1 MDQRFKEIIAAA
13 DLIIGSWERIRPPTC
28 QDAVEL
34 NWKLR
39 KLHIARELIADI
51 ASDQIRSHPN
61 LNGRL
66 EMAGHASSRTLYRRR
81 VE

>member
-13 DLIIGSWERIRPPTC
+13 DLIIGDWERVRPPTC
-28 QDAVEL
+28 LDAVEL

-39 KLHIARELIADI
+39 KLHIARELLADI
-51 ASDQIRSHPN
+51 ASEQIRSHPN
-61 LNGRL
+61 TSQRSEL
-66 EMAGHASSRTLYRRR
+66 AGQGAGRTLYRRR

>member
-13 DLIIGSWERIRPPTC
+13 DLIIGDWERVRPPTC
-28 QDAVEL
+28 LDAVEL

-39 KLHIARELIADI
+39 KLHIARELLADI
-51 ASDQIRSHPN
+51 ASEQIRSHPHT
-61 LNGRL
+61 R
-66 EMAGHASSRTLYRRR
+66 EFAGHGGGRALYRRR